1 MSVSLL
7 DVNVLVALMFRPHA
21 SSEVAHRWLTENQ
34 SEGWATCP
42 LTINGCVRIMSGE
55 AFPAVERA
63 PGEVAARLREFCLSP
78 NHHFWPDDV
87 SLLDD
92 QRFDTT
98 LLAGPRQITDAYLLG
113 LAVKHRGRLVTFD
126 HNIAVHVITGA
137 EPKHLC
143 VLGGPPKR
151 KT

>member
-7 DVNVLVALMFRPHA
+7 DVNMLVAMALPRHA
-21 SSEVAHRWLTENQ
+21 SHDLAHQWMSAHQ

-42 LTINGCVRIMSGE
+42 LTINGCIRIVSGNFVSASPQTPGE
-55 AFPAVERA
+55 A
-63 PGEVAARLREFCLSP
+63 AARLREFCQSP

-87 SLLDD
+87 SLLDS

-126 HNIAVHVITGA
+126 QNIAAHIVTGA

-151 KT
+151 KH